1 MKDITINLRISKQ
14 LLDLIDEDR
23 GLVPRSA
30 YIRDILE
37 KKISFSENHQPEEK
51 KPTTKANDRA
61 KNNANAARAEAIKQK
76 IAVGIESL
84 SSEEKTAIMS
94 ARYPKN
100 EFRKAIGETVS
111 KDSIA
116 KYWDDIAAKLNAG

>member
-14 LLDLIDEDR
+14 LLDSIDNDR
-23 GLVPRSA
+23 GLIPRSA

-37 KKISFSENHQPEEK
+37 KKINLQPANEINER
-51 KPTTKANDRA
+51 PQPKANDRA
-61 KNNANAARAEAIKQK
+61 VNSTNAARAKAIVDK
-76 IAVGIESL
+76 IYAGIESL
-84 SSEEKTAIMS
+84 NQEQKEIILS

-116 KYWDDIAAKLNAG
+116 KYWGEIESNLNAG

>member
-23 GLVPRSA
+23 GLIPRSA

-37 KKISFSENHQPEEK
+37 KKISLPEQHQPVEK
-51 KPTTKANDRA
+51 KPAIRANDRA
-61 KNNANAARAEAIKQK
+61 TNNANAARAEAIKEK
-76 IAVGIESL
+76 ITTGIESL
-84 SSEEKTAIMS
+84 SSDDKSAILS

-116 KYWDDIAAKLNAG
+116 KYWDEIEIKLNAG